1 MGRQRRSVAVEQKKF
16 TTAVDM
22 AHELPHLF
30 KPISDSPTLIGEEQD
45 SLAQCEAA
53 VETLKGAFWAA
64 GKALQIIRDARLY
77 RESHPNFDD
86 YCEDRWGMNRQYA
99 DKLIRTWPIAEAL
112 YQKQAEAGLTPIG
125 VKKLNQA
132 QVWELVPAADA
143 WDVDAAAFVYDKVLE
158 VDGVEVTAAILKGA
172 VKALPKSEEFDRD
185 AAAESILEYV
195 SGLSQPPAAAVP
207 KQAPPKRLPYND
219 APYVVHHLFQKME
232 PETFIQGAHLMLKIL
247 RDNRPDE
254 YVKMIR
260 EITEQALQGR

>member
-1 MGRQRRSVAVEQKKF
+1 MGRQRRSAAVEQKKF

-22 AHELPHLF
+22 AQELPHLF

-112 YQKQAEAGLTPIG
+112 YGKHAEAGLTPIG

-143 WDVDAAAFVYDKVLE
+143 WDVDAAAFVYDTVLE
-158 VDGVEVTAAILKGA
+158 VDGVEVTAAVLKGA
-172 VKALPKSEEFDRD
+172 VKALPKSDEFDRD
-185 AAAESILEYV
+185 AAAESILKYV
-195 SGLSQPPAAAVP
+195 SGLSGPPVQKVP
-207 KQAPPKRLPYND
+207 KQEQPKRLPYDD
-219 APYVVHHLFQKME
+219 APFVVQHLFRKMQ
-232 PETFIQGAHLMLKIL
+232 PETFVQGTHLMLQVL
-247 RDNRPDE
+247 RENRPEE

-260 EITEQALQGR
+260 ELTEQALQAR